1 MQDITA
7 DRSMP
12 TLSPKVRNRALV
24 MTALVTC
31 YALNFVDR
39 QIIGILAEPIKGDLK
54 LSDAQL
60 GWMGGAAFALFY
72 TFLAIPLAM
81 LADRRDRS
89 WIITIGLA
97 LWSVMTAACGLAAN
111 FWQLFA
117 ARMGVGVGEAAG
129 VAPAYSLIS
138 DLYPPERRARALAIF
153 SLGIPIGSA
162 LGVLFGGL
170 LAAHVDWRFAFLSIG
185 VLGLLFAPL
194 FKLIVREPGHGR
206 SDEGPRKEAPSLGVV
221 LRTLAAK
228 PGFWFLAFGA
238 GTASMVS
245 YGLAFWVPSFLA
257 RSYGLGIVD
266 RSLIYAAIALVGGC
280 TGIWFGGVLG
290 DRLGNAHPR
299 GYALVPAVAFAITLP
314 AYLLAFSSHNLLV
327 SSLLMVIPGAL
338 GLSWLGPVVTAVT
351 RMVPPEMRA
360 TASALFLFI
369 NNLVGLGL
377 GTAVI
382 GMVSDALTARY
393 GVEALR
399 YSVVAMTTLYALA
412 ALLMFLASR
421 RLARD
426 FLDDDRMIGATER

>member
-1 MQDITA
+1 
-7 DRSMP
+7 MP
-12 TLSPKVRNRALV
+12 VEPMSEPARHRAPAVRGRTLV

-54 LSDAQL
+54 LSDSQL

-72 TFLAIPLAM
+72 TLLAIPLAM

-89 WIITIGLA
+89 WIITGGLA
-97 LWSVMTAACGLAAN
+97 LWSLMTAVCGLATN
-111 FWQLFA
+111 FWQLFL

-138 DLYPPERRARALAIF
+138 DLYPPQQRARALAIF

-170 LAAHVDWRFAFLSIG
+170 LAAKVDWRFAFIAIG
-185 VLGLLFAPL
+185 IVGVLFAPL
-194 FKLIVREPGHGR
+194 FKIIVRDPGHGR
-206 SDEGPRKEAPSLGVV
+206 SDEGPRAQAPTLGVV
-221 LRTLAAK
+221 LRTLARK
-228 PGFWFLAFGA
+228 PSFWLLGFGA
-238 GTASMVS
+238 GTASLVS

-257 RSYGLGIVD
+257 RSYGLELVD
-266 RSLIYAAIALVGGC
+266 RSLLYAAIALVGGC
-280 TGIWFGGVLG
+280 AGIWIGGILG
-290 DRLGNAHPR
+290 DRLGNRDAK

-314 AYLLAFSSHNLLV
+314 AYYLAFSIHNLWLF
-327 SSLLMVIPGAL
+327 SLLILIPGAL
-338 GLSWLGPVVTAVT
+338 GLAWLGPVVTAVT
-351 RMVPPEMRA
+351 KLVPPEMRA

-369 NNLVGLGL
+369 NNLIGLGL

-382 GMVSDALTARY
+382 GMISDSLTVRF
-393 GVEALR
+393 GDEALR
-399 YSVVAMTTLYALA
+399 YSAMAVTTLYALA

-426 FLDDDRMIGATER
+426 FGDGR